1 MTSTIQATDF
11 FFEVP
16 SAEIA
21 VTTLKALAQ
30 ATPSRIL
37 TGLHYLDKG
46 NPRAYFAGASFSSP
60 MSLET
65 VRLAIGTTP
74 RPTEL
79 TLPEVMRRA
88 SSGEFAT
95 AIFGDAS
102 RILGLEGKTDT
113 RRSPTSEDVDAR

>member
-1 MTSTIQATDF
+1 MTRTTQATDF

-16 SAEIA
+16 SAEMA
-21 VTTLKALAQ
+21 VATLKVLAE
-30 ATPSRIL
+30 AWPSRIL

-46 NPRAYFAGASFSSP
+46 NPRTYLAGASFSIP

-79 TLPEVMRRA
+79 TLPEVIRRA
-88 SSGEFAT
+88 ASGEFAT
-95 AIFGDAS
+95 AIFGDAG
-102 RILGLEGKTDT
+102 RILELERRTDT